1 MSLSASQLVRIV
13 AIDPGVTTGIAIHEV
28 LEDTVNSEWKMLE
41 LGPDKHHRDLWN
53 LLTTVQPHVIVCER
67 FEYRIIRNKATD
79 MPGIRLESRE
89 YIGVCELY
97 NQVYGTPLIMQPP
110 SCKGDKALI
119 SPNKLKG
126 LGLYR
131 APSGRQHMNDACA
144 HGLHYVVTVL
154 GRRDYLLPL
163 RPGTES

>member
-1 MSLSASQLVRIV
+1 VSLSESQLVRII
-13 AIDPGVTTGIAIHEV
+13 AIDPGVTTGIAEHEV
-28 LEDTVNSEWKMLE
+28 FEGRVNPEWDRRMM
-41 LGPDKHHRDLWN
+41 GPEKHHKELYNYLINR
-53 LLTTVQPHVIVCER
+53 QPHVIVCER
-67 FEYRIIRNKATD
+67 FEYRIIRNRGAD
-79 MPGIRLESRE
+79 MPGIYLESRE

-97 NQVYGTPLIMQPP
+97 SQVYNVPLVMQPT

-131 APSGRQHMNDACA
+131 APSGAQHMNDATA

-154 GRRDYLLPL
+154 GRRDYLLSLNPNKD
-163 RPGTES
+163 